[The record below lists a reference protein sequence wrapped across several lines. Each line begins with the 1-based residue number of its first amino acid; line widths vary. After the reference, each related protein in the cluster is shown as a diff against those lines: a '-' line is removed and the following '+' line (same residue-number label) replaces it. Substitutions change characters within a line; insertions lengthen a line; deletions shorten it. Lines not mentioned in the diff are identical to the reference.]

1 MKPVKIGVIGC
12 GNISDIYFQNI
23 SRFNNI
29 EVTAIADMID
39 QRAEEKAKQ
48 YGGRAMTVEELLKD
62 PEVEIVLNL
71 TIPAAHY
78 EIDIKALNAGKHV
91 YSEKPLATRLED
103 GKKIIELAREKGL
116 LVGCAPDTFLGARP
130 QTMKKMIDEGWIGK
144 PLSATAFMAC
154 PGHECWHPNPEFIIN
169 SRGPAL

>member
-91 YSEKPLATRLED
+91 YSEKPVSYTHLDVYKRQCLDSRSRL
-103 GKKIIELAREKGL
+103 
-116 LVGCAPDTFLGARP
+116 P
-130 QTMKKMIDEGWIGK
+130 
-144 PLSATAFMAC
+144 
-154 PGHECWHPNPEFIIN
+154 H
-169 SRGPAL
+169 